1 MPKLREGQEYKFLV
15 ERELTLPDNSRHF
28 MLKGPDSKK
37 YLLPYKRYSHYQI
50 PIGTEVKCRIDKIN
64 CKGEVFLEPQNP
76 WYTEGKSYYFIVDGI
91 AERMDDSGINHK
103 VIIVLDK
110 SGNKIPIRCDNTKVY
125 PVKGTRIYLKV
136 ERITKGKVHLVSAS
150 RAKSEMALKTG
161 SHYEFVIERIAKGM
175 DNKDYYVIKDP
186 FGKHH
191 TLSIEYYKHYGFDIG
206 TQFRGRIVKHK
217 TNGEKIIEPDNPF
230 YKIGSEIIMEVKG
243 FIENPVNQLYT
254 IKLVDKFGFTH
265 YIETSTPLET
275 KLVLCEV
282 VMIKKGK
289 PLLELL

>member
-76 WYTEGKSYYFIVDGI
+76 WYREGKSYYFIVDGI
-91 AERMDDSGINHK
+91 AERMDNSGINHK

-110 SGNKIPIRCDNTKVY
+110 SGNKISIRYDDTKVC
-125 PVKGTRIYLKV
+125 PVKGSRLNLKV
-136 ERITKGKVHLVSAS
+136 ERITKGKIHLVSAS
-150 RAKSEMALKTG
+150 SGKSEMALKTG
-161 SHYEFVIERIAKGM
+161 SYYEFVIERIAKGM

-191 TLSIEYYKHYGFDIG
+191 TLSIGYYKNYGFDIG
-206 TQFRGRIVKHK
+206 TRFRGRIVKHK
-217 TNGEKIIEPDNPF
+217 KNGEKIIEPDNPF

-243 FIENPVNQLYT
+243 FIENPVNQLYI
-254 IKLVDKFGFTH
+254 IKLVDEYSFTH
-265 YIETSTPLET
+265 YIETSAPLET